1 MEQQRK
7 PVFSAMQYRALVV
20 VGATFVA
27 VGILQ
32 LATRTHLFDS
42 RQQNATAHKS
52 CTPIEINLADSSDF
66 EALPAI
72 GPVLARRIIRYRQKI
87 GQFKSIQQFRKVW
100 GIDTI
105 FDQIAGCLY
114 IDSALVAD
122 NSELPDNDNNGAA
135 KTKTAAVAA
144 VFRPPAVPQ
153 DINKVTAAQL
163 IASGIAPEK
172 LCKRL
177 IKYRD
182 KAGGFRKMADL
193 ERLYGID
200 NEILSR
206 FERYY
211 FVAADTV
218 TTGKITAFSNIPGET
233 TSSITYVKNSK
244 PAGAPAVVDLNVADS
259 AALEALPGLGP
270 VLSGRIIATRNALGG
285 CFHQVEE
292 LVMIKGMRAEWLDK
306 AIPYLK
312 IGAGCNTKKLN
323 INQLDEKQLAA
334 HPYIGFTTAR
344 RIVQYRKQHGYFK
357 DKQALAKI
365 YGIDSLKL
373 EQLMHY
379 ITF

>member
-1 MEQQRK
+1 
-7 PVFSAMQYRALVV
+7 MQYRALVI

-32 LATRTHLFDS
+32 LSTRTHLFDS
-42 RQQNATAHKS
+42 PKQNATAHKS

-122 NSELPDNDNNGAA
+122 NSELTDNDNNSAA
-135 KTKTAAVAA
+135 KTKTAAMAA

-153 DINKVTAAQL
+153 DINKVTAEQL

-193 ERLYGID
+193 KRLYGID

-211 FVAADTV
+211 FVAADSV
-218 TTGKITAFSNIPGET
+218 TTGKTSALSNIPNEMP
-233 TSSITYVKNSK
+233 SSPSEINFHTHNTQVRRI
-244 PAGAPAVVDLNVADS
+244 AVVDLNVADS

-323 INQLDEKQLAA
+323 INQLDENQLAA

-344 RIVQYRKQHGYFK
+344 RIVQYRKQHGYLK